1 MRVLRKCSP
10 EEGGCMAGSC
20 DVRDRSTSVF
30 FFPFFLVFIEPTW
43 RQCLWGDWCCVQAQS
58 KHTDDEPYKMAG
70 LWSAFEVSKWNMRC
84 LTVWL
89 TLGSNPRG
97 AFAFW
102 PGCPACSWS
111 WMMLKH
117 IGFYCSER
125 KKREVFQ
132 VLMHGKQCLSMHA
145 GKLNWNSDEW
155 DECLRQTMTHPGWPV
170 DSTNWE
176 TDYVAETRRQVLVPL
191 RLQISWNWTWV

>member
-1 MRVLRKCSP
+1 ML
-10 EEGGCMAGSC
+10 ETGAHLF
-20 DVRDRSTSVF
+20 F

-117 IGFYCSER
+117 IGFYCSE
-125 KKREVFQ
+125 KKK
-132 VLMHGKQCLSMHA
+132 GKCFRCWCMENSASLCMLGNWIEIVMSETNASDRRWLTLDDRWTPQTE
-145 GKLNWNSDEW
+145 KLI
-155 DECLRQTMTHPGWPV
+155 M
-170 DSTNWE
+170 
-176 TDYVAETRRQVLVPL
+176 
-191 RLQISWNWTWV
+191 